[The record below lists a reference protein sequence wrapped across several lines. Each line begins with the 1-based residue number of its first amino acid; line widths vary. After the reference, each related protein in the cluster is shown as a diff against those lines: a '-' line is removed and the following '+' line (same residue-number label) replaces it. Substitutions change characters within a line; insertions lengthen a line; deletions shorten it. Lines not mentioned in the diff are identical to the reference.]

1 MLLVDLVKLC
11 RGVCGEGGSVGGGR
25 WEGAAALAAANPQ
38 QKKRRGGEGGREGV
52 GRDAAEA
59 NQ

>member
-11 RGVCGEGGSVGGGR
+11 KGVCGEGGSVGGGR
-25 WEGAAALAAANPQ
+25 WEGAAALAAANPR
-38 QKKRRGGEGGREGV
+38 QKVVGRWSGREGV